1 MSDKP
6 FSQACENNK
15 QPILDVLQKYFA
27 DTRHVLEIG
36 SGTGQHAVHFAEHL
50 PHLTWQTSDQ
60 TQYHHGINAWI
71 DDYQGNNLK
80 RPLTL
85 DVTQPWPIQS
95 AEGIFSA
102 NTSHIMSWPM
112 VEQFFNGVGNV
123 LQTNGYFC
131 LYGPFNFCGEFTN
144 DSNESFDQYLKSQ
157 DPEMGLRDYVD
168 LEALARDAGLMFVEK
183 HDMPANNFILVW
195 QKSVDLSQ
203 STLID

>member
-1 MSDKP
+1 MTDKP

-15 QPILDVLQKYFA
+15 QPILEVLRKYFA
-27 DTRHVLEIG
+27 TTSYVLEIG

-60 TQYHHGINAWI
+60 VQYHSGINAWI
-71 DDYQGNNLK
+71 DDYKGTNLK

-85 DVTQPWPIQS
+85 DVTQPWPIDA

-102 NTSHIMSWPM
+102 NTSHIMSWHM
-112 VEQFFNGVGNV
+112 VKDFFTGVGET

-131 LYGPFNFCGEFTN
+131 LYGPFNFCGEFTSE
-144 DSNESFDQYLKSQ
+144 SNEAFDAHLKSR

-168 LEALARDAGLMFVEK
+168 LEALARKAGLMFVEK
-183 HDMPANNFILVW
+183 HEMPANNFILVW
-195 QKSVDLSQ
+195 QKSVDLTKSI
-203 STLID
+203 SI